1 MSRLLF
7 TLLLAINFI
16 PYSQAQHTPEESML
30 PPLNIPAYLSG
41 SFGELRGGHFHS
53 GVDIKTQGR
62 IGIPIQAP
70 ADGYVSRINISS
82 GGYGKALYINHPNG
96 TTTVYGHMH
105 SFAPQIAKWVEQ
117 QQYKYQKFEVN
128 LFPKANQF
136 RIKKGEIIGTTG
148 NSGSS
153 MGPHLHYEVRNTA
166 NQRPINPMFY
176 NVEVRDNIA
185 PRFMTLAVYP
195 MTPETRISNKH
206 QNLYEKTRTNG
217 TPRHFRVA
225 NFDTLSIKGSAAFG
239 VEIYDFF
246 NGTHNR
252 CGLRSLTVAI
262 DNQTI
267 YRSIMDQFAFAETRY
282 INSHVDYA
290 AKVKQKKQIQR
301 TYIQPNNQ
309 LSIYDYHLNRGIYP
323 FIEPKTYEVSIIA
336 DDFAG
341 NTSELRFWVRGGKAP
356 AAETNSSSAESIF
369 DYKREVNQFATSNF
383 KIQVPGNALYDS
395 LHFQFKE
402 QKSTPGAYLT
412 SIYKIHKETTP
423 LHKRFEASI
432 SVPKLPAD
440 LAEKLV
446 AVKLGANGD
455 KEAFTGKLKGDWFHF
470 HSREF
475 GHYTLMTDKTPPE
488 VKPLFAKTDFSQ
500 TQQISFK
507 IEDKLSGIQSYDGF
521 IDGKWVLFEYDAK
534 NDKITHKLTE
544 KRTEKG
550 TAHELELIIIDDTNN
565 TTTYYTTFKW

>member
-16 PYSQAQHTPEESML
+16 PCTQAQHTPEESML
-30 PPLNIPAYLSG
+30 PPLDIPAYLSG

-117 QQYKYQKFEVN
+117 QQYKYHKFEVN

-136 RIKKGEIIGTTG
+136 RIKKGDIIGKTG
-148 NSGSS
+148 NTGSS
-153 MGPHLHYEVRNTA
+153 MGPHLHYEVRNSA
-166 NQRPINPMFY
+166 NQHPINPMFY

-195 MTPETRISNKH
+195 MTPGTRINKKH
-206 QNLYEKTRTNG
+206 IPLYEATRTNG
-217 TPRHFRVA
+217 TPRHYRIT
-225 NFDTLSIKGSAAFG
+225 NSDTLSIRGSAAFG
-239 VEIYDFF
+239 VETYDYF

-267 YRSIMDQFAFAETRY
+267 YRSIMDQFSFAETRY
-282 INSHVDYA
+282 INSLMDYA
-290 AKVKQKKQIQR
+290 AKIKQKKQIQR

-356 AAETNSSSAESIF
+356 TAETNSSSAESIF
-369 DYKREVNQFATSNF
+369 DYQREVNKFATNGF
-383 KIQVPGNALYDS
+383 KIQVPGNALYDT

-402 QKSTPGAYLT
+402 QNTTANNYLT
-412 SIYKIHKETTP
+412 PVYKIHQETTP
-423 LHKRFEASI
+423 LHKRFDANI
-432 SVPKLPAD
+432 RVPQLPAD
-440 LAEKLV
+440 LTEKLI
-446 AVKLGANGD
+446 AVKLNTDGE
-455 KEAFTGKLKGDWFHF
+455 KESFTGNLEGNWFHF
-470 HSREF
+470 RSREF
-475 GHYTLMTDKTPPE
+475 GNYTLMLDTVAPV
-488 VKPLFAKTDFSQ
+488 VKPLFTDANFSQ
-500 TQQISFK
+500 SAQISFK
-507 IEDKLSGIQSYDGF
+507 IEDKLAGIQSYDGF

-534 NDKITHKLTE
+534 NDKITHTLTE
-544 KRTEKG
+544 KRTAKG
-550 TAHELELIIIDDTNN
+550 TEHELELIIIDDTNN